1 MKYSALYQVSPATF
15 HVISRKVDFLWDR
28 LRRPQLKK
36 HYTEAAAYTAWR
48 FLGSLVSHKRFF
60 YIGYSSIVI
69 ILRYERDYIFYNNS
83 LKQQQK
89 INTNLLKL

>member
-48 FLGSLVSHKRFF
+48 FLGSHVSHKRFF
-60 YIGYSSIVI
+60 ISDIAQLFSFYDMKEITFFLI
-69 ILRYERDYIFYNNS
+69 IRRRLTI
-83 LKQQQK
+83 
-89 INTNLLKL
+89 